1 MAKIPPKHSRLNPNS
16 NLWSDA
22 PKDYECV
29 LFSINIQEKYFFP
42 WIRSKVIQGKKYKNG
57 NFSTNWVFLESGW
70 FTDSENMVFT
80 AKKNLK
86 KNSLDYLEIPWVTIY
101 ITQGKKFEKYFFLPN
116 CILLKS
122 GWLLVSENM
131 VFITKIYFFEKIPWV
146 RKIIKISNPR
156 KKI

>member
-1 MAKIPPKHSRLNPNS
+1 MAKIPPKHSRPNPNS

-29 LFSINIQEKYFFP
+29 LFSIKIQEKYFFP

-80 AKKNLK
+80 AKKFEK
-86 KNSLDYLEIPWVTIY
+86 KILGLSRNSLGYHIH
-101 ITQGKKFEKYFFLPN
+101 
-116 CILLKS
+116 
-122 GWLLVSENM
+122 
-131 VFITKIYFFEKIPWV
+131 
-146 RKIIKISNPR
+146 NPR
-156 KKI
+156 KKIKKKYFFQQIICFWTQCESEIQNIWVLQQKYFF